1 MSNQT
6 HFIEDNTATIT
17 IALICPE
24 IPQNTGNIARLCKAT
39 GCSLV
44 LVRPLG
50 FRLTDKGLQR
60 AGMDYWKELEPI
72 VLDDVEEFLEWS
84 KDKRVFYLS
93 AHGKKNYAQARFR
106 PGDVLAFGSE
116 SAGLPELILK
126 SNINSENLISLP
138 MMKDARCINIATSVS
153 ASLYEALRQI
163 YNWSS
168 PE

>member
-1 MSNQT
+1 MSNQS
-6 HFIEDNTATIT
+6 HYIDDNFSNISV
-17 IALICPE
+17 ALICPE

-39 GCSLV
+39 GCTLV

-60 AGMDYWKELEPI
+60 AGMDYWKDLNPI
-72 VLDDVEEFLEWS
+72 ILDDIEEFIEWS
-84 KDKRVFYLS
+84 SNKRVFYLS
-93 AHGKKNYAQARFR
+93 AHGTKNYAQVKFQ

-116 SAGLPELILK
+116 SAGLPDLILK
-126 SNINSENLISLP
+126 SAIESDSLISLP
-138 MMKDARCINIATSVS
+138 MVKDARCINIATSVS
-153 ASLYEALRQI
+153 ASLYEALRQV